1 MSINFKPREN
11 SSFDEG
17 SGVTISHPRIQLD
30 APLDGVARV
39 EYQYTF
45 RRGGERVGAMG
56 FFGTE
61 VAAELDGQRGLIYT
75 LDLGPPEVLM
85 DMLKFKRF
93 LGDTS
98 DAFVF
103 VRCLAQ
109 GLVNVF
115 VARLA
120 QGLLNALAGQTDNKG
135 ALSYIAVTSVASLD
149 RAGVPVVGTV
159 PVLSDGTVVLAEVAI
174 PNGGI

>member
-1 MSINFKPREN
+1 MSINFKP
-11 SSFDEG
+11 SASTSFDED
-17 SGVTISHPRIQLD
+17 SGVTISHPRILLD
-30 APLDGVARV
+30 APLDGVASV

-56 FFGTE
+56 FYGTE

-75 LDLGPPEVLM
+75 LDLRPAEVLM

-98 DAFVF
+98 DEFVF

-115 VARLA
+115 AGKTDNPESRRYMVVASAEDLA
-120 QGLLNALAGQTDNKG
+120 QVGAPAPAGHLTLADGSIILAKLF
-135 ALSYIAVTSVASLD
+135 APAHVA
-149 RAGVPVVGTV
+149 
-159 PVLSDGTVVLAEVAI
+159 
-174 PNGGI
+174 

>member
-1 MSINFKPREN
+1 MSINFKPSAN
-11 SSFDEG
+11 TSFDEG
-17 SGVTISHPRIQLD
+17 SGVTISHPRILLD
-30 APLDGVARV
+30 APVDGVASV

-75 LDLGPPEVLM
+75 LDLRPAEVLM
-85 DMLKFKRF
+85 DMLKFKRLF
-93 LGDTS
+93 GDTS
-98 DAFVF
+98 DEFVF

-115 VARLA
+115 AGKSANHESRRYLVVASAEDLA
-120 QGLLNALAGQTDNKG
+120 QVGAPALAGHL
-135 ALSYIAVTSVASLD
+135 ALADGSIILAKLFVPAHVA
-149 RAGVPVVGTV
+149 
-159 PVLSDGTVVLAEVAI
+159 
-174 PNGGI
+174 

>member
-1 MSINFKPREN
+1 MSINFRPREN
-11 SSFDEG
+11 TSYDER
-17 SGVTISHPRIQLD
+17 SGVTISHPRILLD
-30 APLDGVARV
+30 TPLDGVARV

-56 FFGTE
+56 FLGTE

-75 LDLGPPEVLM
+75 LDLRPSEVLM
-85 DMLKFKRF
+85 DMLKFTSL
-93 LGDTS
+93 LGDTT

-115 VARLA
+115 AGKTANPESRRYVVVASTEDLARVGAPAPADHLELPDGNIILA
-120 QGLLNALAGQTDNKG
+120 QLSVPAHAASAG
-135 ALSYIAVTSVASLD
+135 
-149 RAGVPVVGTV
+149 
-159 PVLSDGTVVLAEVAI
+159 
-174 PNGGI
+174 

>member
-11 SSFDEG
+11 TSFDEG
-17 SGVTISHPRIQLD
+17 SGVTISQPRILLD
-30 APLDGVARV
+30 APLDGIARV

-61 VAAELDGQRGLIYT
+61 VATEVDGQRGLIYT
-75 LDLGPPEVLM
+75 LDLRPAEVLM

-98 DAFVF
+98 DEFVF

-115 VARLA
+115 AGKTSNLESRRYVVVSSGEDLARVGAPAPADHLELPDGNVILA
-120 QGLLNALAGQTDNKG
+120 QLF
-135 ALSYIAVTSVASLD
+135 
-149 RAGVPVVGTV
+149 VP
-159 PVLSDGTVVLAEVAI
+159 AHAA
-174 PNGGI
+174 